1 MNYSSDH
8 IKNNEKLSI
17 LNGASSIV
25 ANSLVS
31 GFIPLF
37 AIGVLGATNQQVG
50 LISSLPSLM
59 SMLAMIP
66 AAMWINRLETKKT
79 FTGLSIL
86 SARFFLLLMVFIPF
100 ITIVNQAWILVVL
113 IALMNLPNAIA
124 TLSWQSFIGD
134 IIPDKRRG
142 AFFSERSRIL
152 TFVGM
157 VVTIAAGVVISGF
170 DKTNTF
176 PYQILF
182 LVGFIFG
189 VIEVYFLMKHYEIK
203 VEKVKV
209 KEKKAFTTTLNKMI
223 SHRPYRSFVLCAVLF
238 NFGWQMAWPLFTIY
252 QINDAQA
259 TAIWISL
266 FTVVNSISQM
276 LSYKWWGRS
285 ADKWGNSVMLFIAG
299 IGMATA
305 PILTILSTNLIYLT
319 IINLFSGIFVAGTV
333 MLLFNQLLHVSPEK
347 ERTSFLATYNIILGA
362 VGFIAPQIGVFLLE
376 LYNIQIAMS
385 ISSGIRLLGGLAF
398 LLVVIYIERKS
409 NKHPLNQQPLNG

>member
-1 MNYSSDH
+1 MNYTSEH
-8 IKNNEKLSI
+8 VKNNEKLSI
-17 LNGASSIV
+17 LNGAASIV

-66 AAMWINRLETKKT
+66 AAIWINRLETKKA
-79 FTGLSIL
+79 FTSLSIL

-157 VVTIAAGVVISGF
+157 IVTITAGVVISRF
-170 DKTNTF
+170 DKTDTF
-176 PYQILF
+176 PYQVLF
-182 LVGFIFG
+182 VAGFLFG
-189 VIEVYFLMKHYEIK
+189 LIEVYYLMKHFEIK
-203 VEKVKV
+203 RERVVSTEKR
-209 KEKKAFTTTLNKMI
+209 AFTATLMNMI

-252 QINDAQA
+252 QINDAHA
-259 TAIWISL
+259 TALWISL

-305 PILTILSTNLIYLT
+305 PILTIMSTNLIYLT
-319 IINLFSGIFVAGTV
+319 LVNLYSGIFVAGTV

-362 VGFIAPQIGVFLLE
+362 VGFIAPQIGVLLLE
-376 LYNIQIAMS
+376 LYNINLAMT
-385 ISSGIRLLGGLAF
+385 ISSGFRLLGGIAF
-398 LLVVIYIERKS
+398 LLVVVYIEKKS
-409 NKHPLNQQPLNG
+409 NKGPYKELTLNG